1 MLSLSPDAL
10 FIYRAVKGADAC
22 AEEPSTCDLSRSI
35 VAEDGAVTFHLS
47 RPDTDFPFKL
57 ALPFAYPVPETVPL
71 DDLGLEGVPATGPYM
86 VGAVEGNELE
96 LVRNPGF
103 REWSAAAQPDGFVD
117 AITWTFGQE
126 PETSVERLTSGE
138 LDWMTDPPPPDDLD
152 RLRATNPDQVVLAPQ
167 YFTVFVGFDVAK
179 PPMDDERLRQAVNF
193 AIDREHIVD
202 LLGGPTRQRPTCQIL
217 PPNFQ
222 GYEPYCPYTLGA
234 GGGVWS
240 APDVLRAR
248 ELVDEAGA
256 VGREVTVWAMDDPG
270 VPGSIDVMRYVTAIM
285 NDLGLDAELE
295 VKGFQR
301 YVETIY
307 LHQRA
312 GSPGAPDVYL
322 GGWITD
328 YPRAADFLDSS
339 FRCGAGANAS
349 GHCDERLDRRLEE
362 VQRLQATDPA
372 RANQT
377 WTEIEHDLVDQAL
390 WAPLSNPVFASAI
403 SDRVGNEQIHPIWSV
418 LLSRL
423 WVQ

>member
-1 MLSLSPDAL
+1 
-10 FIYRAVKGADAC
+10 
-22 AEEPSTCDLSRSI
+22 
-35 VAEDGAVTFHLS
+35 
-47 RPDTDFPFKL
+47 
-57 ALPFAYPVPETVPL
+57 
-71 DDLGLEGVPATGPYM
+71 
-86 VGAVEGNELE
+86 
-96 LVRNPGF
+96 
-103 REWSAAAQPDGFVD
+103 
-117 AITWTFGQE
+117 
-126 PETSVERLTSGE
+126 
-138 LDWMTDPPPPDDLD
+138 
-152 RLRATNPDQVVLAPQ
+152 
-167 YFTVFVGFDVAK
+167 VAK
-179 PPMDDERLRQAVNF
+179 PPMDEERLRQAVNF
-193 AIDREHIVD
+193 AIDREHILD

-234 GGGVWS
+234 GGGVWT

-295 VKGFQR
+295 VMGFDR

-307 LHQRA
+307 LRQRA
-312 GSPGAPDVYL
+312 GSPGSPDVYL

-362 VQRLQATDPA
+362 AQRLQATDPA
-372 RANQT
+372 AANRA

-403 SDRVGNEQIHPIWSV
+403 SDRVENEQIHPIWGV